1 MGKCLSRNIHSG
13 KLSRGKLSE
22 WETVVWEIVRWETV
36 GWETVEWEIVS
47 VGNCPSGKLSWNPLI
62 QEDFDDLGRIDR
74 HVERLVQLLK
84 KTREIYYTLGAEQYR
99 DIFNGEEIA
108 ASVNSEIEDYKEGK
122 SQLQRAA
129 HSQ

>member
-47 VGNCPSGKLSWNPLI
+47 VGNCRVGNCHGTVCVMIKCDVEFLQTKLINHRHRFIPFSINCEGIYDTI
-62 QEDFDDLGRIDR
+62 QDQTTIVRIMC
-74 HVERLVQLLK
+74 V
-84 KTREIYYTLGAEQYR
+84 
-99 DIFNGEEIA
+99 
-108 ASVNSEIEDYKEGK
+108 
-122 SQLQRAA
+122 
-129 HSQ
+129 